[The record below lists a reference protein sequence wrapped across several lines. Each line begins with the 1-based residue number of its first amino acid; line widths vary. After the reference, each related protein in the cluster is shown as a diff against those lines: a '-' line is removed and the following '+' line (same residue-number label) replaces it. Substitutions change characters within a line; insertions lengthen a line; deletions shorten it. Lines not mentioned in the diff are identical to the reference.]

1 MSGVNSV
8 PGQGDAE
15 DWGENTSSPNVRV
28 EVLKASFPH
37 KRDQRRSQLIALSIL
52 SGLSVVLVLIDAIA
66 RTEFSKAVLVVV
78 LPAFTFFLGRMDKG
92 GENG

>member
-1 MSGVNSV
+1 MSDNNDSGA
-8 PGQGDAE
+8 GKEEYWGDS
-15 DWGENTSSPNVRV
+15 TSSPNIKV

-52 SGLSVVLVLIDAIA
+52 SGLSVALVIIDAIA
-66 RTEFSKAVLVVV
+66 KTNFSKEILVVI

-92 GENG
+92 DGNG